1 MPDDVTYLMLWQ
13 FFLLFLVSFLEFFNF
28 NCIFLLTVT
37 VAMIVPLS
45 FHVARSCMLILSLD
59 FACPRL
65 GTDILNQAMDPQR
78 FPMVRE
84 EAYHGLVQDGLY
96 QLAESGITSTVDAR
110 SGISIWD
117 FF

>member
-1 MPDDVTYLMLWQ
+1 
-13 FFLLFLVSFLEFFNF
+13 
-28 NCIFLLTVT
+28 
-37 VAMIVPLS
+37 
-45 FHVARSCMLILSLD
+45 MLILSLD

-78 FPMVRE
+78 FPLVRE

-117 FF
+117 FIFKKYVFYIVGEFCAKQKICST